1 MNDFFK
7 NEDNTFGIF
16 MNLKT
21 TKSNSFLLF
30 DKKQTKLKNEVRKTK
45 LIFDWRY
52 LSFKNLSHKE
62 SCIGN
67 LFKDD
72 IKFLFGN
79 FSITT
84 GIGSLK

>member
-45 LIFDWRY
+45 LIFD
-52 LSFKNLSHKE
+52 
-62 SCIGN
+62 
-67 LFKDD
+67 
-72 IKFLFGN
+72 
-79 FSITT
+79 
-84 GIGSLK
+84 